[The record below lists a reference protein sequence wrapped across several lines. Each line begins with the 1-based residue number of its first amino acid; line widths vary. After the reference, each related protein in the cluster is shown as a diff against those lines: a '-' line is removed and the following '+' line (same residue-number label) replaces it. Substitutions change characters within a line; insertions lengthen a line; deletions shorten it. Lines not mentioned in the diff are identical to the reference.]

1 MLLKNVKIKNKIMII
16 VGFLVILLII
26 ISLTAYTGLNNMK
39 YNSNVILDHAYG
51 IEDAGDLQAN
61 MADLVMPVNNYL
73 ITGDLAQN
81 SEEFE
86 NNLNSVNEL
95 LEKFRKKDDISDEE
109 IRMLSEISKH
119 IERIKSYAERIF
131 NIREIQVNEQGAVLM
146 EEMDEDAVNAVGIA
160 EGFHN
165 LIKDHMDEAA
175 GNSAKTSNIVLL
187 MLIIISAFSIIFG
200 ILLGTLIGRSI
211 NVPLRMLIDKLKNIA
226 EEEGD
231 LTSRLDIDSR
241 DELGEVSIFFNKFI
255 KNIHDLVARVLVAS
269 QTLGEAVQQIAA
281 GNENLSQRT
290 TEQASSLEEIS
301 STIEET
307 TAVISQNADNSD
319 NASKTSLSAT
329 NKAVEGNN
337 IVKEAVKSIDLINE
351 TSKKISDIISVI
363 NEIAF
368 QTNLLALNAA
378 VEAARAGES
387 GRGFAVVA
395 TEVRNLAQRSGNAAK
410 EIETLIKDSVEKVET
425 GTELVKKSGESLQE
439 ILEAVKEVSRLI
451 SEIAASSAEQKSAM
465 MQVNHAI
472 AELDEMT
479 QSNASLVEETASASE
494 EMGNQAKD
502 LLELIQNFK
511 ISEVSDSKTNI
522 NI

>member
-1 MLLKNVKIKNKIMII
+1 
-16 VGFLVILLII
+16 
-26 ISLTAYTGLNNMK
+26 
-39 YNSNVILDHAYG
+39 
-51 IEDAGDLQAN
+51 
-61 MADLVMPVNNYL
+61 
-73 ITGDLAQN
+73 
-81 SEEFE
+81 
-86 NNLNSVNEL
+86 
-95 LEKFRKKDDISDEE
+95 
-109 IRMLSEISKH
+109 
-119 IERIKSYAERIF
+119 
-131 NIREIQVNEQGAVLM
+131 
-146 EEMDEDAVNAVGIA
+146 
-160 EGFHN
+160 
-165 LIKDHMDEAA
+165 
-175 GNSAKTSNIVLL
+175 
-187 MLIIISAFSIIFG
+187 
-200 ILLGTLIGRSI
+200 
-211 NVPLRMLIDKLKNIA
+211 LRMLIDKLKNIA

-231 LTSRLDIDSR
+231 LTSRLDTDSR